1 MPEMLSSVLN
11 GGQRWSQPQAKRDLV
26 RGACGYGALIGRAYD
41 DLAYLGANWNT
52 MAKKLTPVLVYVWPT
67 KHKGDDVWKVAI
79 DDVGIGPLI
88 ELKTRYTRK
97 HGAVKGAARKLNKM
111 SIAPGRHAEV
121 VYSKPPK
128 R

>member
-1 MPEMLSSVLN
+1 MHLAMVIVTITRSRLLFCDCHQRSSTYAARSSV
-11 GGQRWSQPQAKRDLV
+11 V
-26 RGACGYGALIGRAYD
+26 RIMVWRI
-41 DLAYLGANWNT
+41 LAHNWNT

-67 KHKGDDVWKVAI
+67 KHKGNDVWKVAI
-79 DDVGIGPLI
+79 DDVGIGPLF